1 MLQLDAELSM
11 TRLKPLRKECSSK
24 ETQKQASKNPK
35 RQIKCNDLEC
45 SKESPPC
52 KKTKISTNDTAAN
65 LNRLDASFDFDVG
78 NQKIE
83 SKSATGQQPID
94 STNLSKPEELFVKSD
109 NSKGEIAN
117 APRSTVQKGTKPI
130 QALLAKHKGNK
141 VTLTT
146 QTSSPVTE
154 TSSPEEMTTSATL
167 HPSPVKFCSPPPV
180 SPKGP
185 LQMLYKMPDG
195 SCVPIDLSNS
205 QIKMIAVQP
214 IIDPK
219 SGEKIMQQLLI
230 LPKNFLAQQQDG
242 KYVEKGSSPKPQ
254 RELEKQASIVS
265 QNTNLEHFPLV
276 DIQCLPPVKVQP
288 QISSLTKGRITPSTA
303 TATISAGQ
311 PTRVT
316 SSSYNFLAS
325 STVVVS
331 DRRPEMSTIMAPAV
345 STSST
350 GQRQSASIQSITPTK
365 LQSRSVTNIGTTLSS
380 NSQQSKESTEVKQEL
395 KTVCIRD
402 SQSILVMTRGGNT
415 GVVKVQSSSDQK
427 SPNAINPR
435 PIFTFL
441 PEVQNLVVSKTQPS
455 SPLTSLVPTQTSL
468 SSLGQLPVSSS
479 ASSVPL
485 GLNKLAGETVKLGP
499 NKTVSNSG
507 VVPVRIPLPTILS
520 AVSDSPT
527 VHTSSPNTLNMV
539 SGPLGGLNSGGP
551 VQNKVAIT
559 QAPSLQ
565 FSLDATSCKQLFLTP
580 PESNKTG
587 DGAFLAGTT
596 VPKLLLVPS
605 PSAAPCGTNQVSLAA
620 NAQPQKLIFMS
631 PPTTSMSSPSNL
643 ILTKLPHP
651 PHAPLLNTAPMSVK
665 NPDPCQV
672 VLVPYTRE
680 MPMKTNTLPGPFQ
693 VKEINK
699 GNPAH
704 LARNNIQN
712 IPGINALPNIPA
724 KIGEGLPATRA
735 VLPTTCISTS
745 AIPSVALGNRN
756 SVSFKN
762 STGIKMSVRNAHTV
776 ATTAAG
782 ATIPSPTF
790 GTFGS
795 QPTTLLKINEN
806 ISRSNQ
812 TLLSTRHPV
821 AISTVKAEHLASSML
836 LASVQPKVPQQTL
849 TPSLSLPITTA
860 LPNPITVNSKIV
872 PASAQPISIAFNPQ
886 NSHFSKDTCQTV
898 IRFQNPN
905 TIASQINSSTAPRF
919 ASVQAPT
926 RPPAG
931 GNVMSST
938 VLGLNSTH
946 QTTLPSLTK
955 HPVRTNTATTATSLM
970 QPVASVPSSVSR
982 VSGPLDE
989 SCIRQK
995 IVINTSTPLAPGT
1008 QIVIN
1013 NHRFIVPPQG
1023 LGSGSHVLLI
1033 SNTLKQSTPGFHAG
1047 TDVTTACQK
1056 ALMVPAVSHCSQ
1068 SSLLPCVPPSEKLL
1082 HNLCPP
1088 STPQIITAVSKSAQ
1102 FTTGST
1108 QLNVSAARSQ
1118 PQTII
1123 SNFQATT
1130 TQTATVLPVD
1140 TAFNKLL
1147 VSPEGAVLNAINTVG
1162 KPVAK
1167 VVSPSSLTCV
1177 SGNSNTSAAVVFPAL
1192 KTSEVLEPTRTISAS
1207 SSL

>member
-1 MLQLDAELSM
+1 
-11 TRLKPLRKECSSK
+11 
-24 ETQKQASKNPK
+24 
-35 RQIKCNDLEC
+35 
-45 SKESPPC
+45 
-52 KKTKISTNDTAAN
+52 
-65 LNRLDASFDFDVG
+65 
-78 NQKIE
+78 
-83 SKSATGQQPID
+83 
-94 STNLSKPEELFVKSD
+94 
-109 NSKGEIAN
+109 
-117 APRSTVQKGTKPI
+117 
-130 QALLAKHKGNK
+130 
-141 VTLTT
+141 
-146 QTSSPVTE
+146 
-154 TSSPEEMTTSATL
+154 
-167 HPSPVKFCSPPPV
+167 
-180 SPKGP
+180 
-185 LQMLYKMPDG
+185 
-195 SCVPIDLSNS
+195 
-205 QIKMIAVQP
+205 
-214 IIDPK
+214 
-219 SGEKIMQQLLI
+219 
-230 LPKNFLAQQQDG
+230 
-242 KYVEKGSSPKPQ
+242 
-254 RELEKQASIVS
+254 
-265 QNTNLEHFPLV
+265 
-276 DIQCLPPVKVQP
+276 
-288 QISSLTKGRITPSTA
+288 
-303 TATISAGQ
+303 
-311 PTRVT
+311 
-316 SSSYNFLAS
+316 
-325 STVVVS
+325 
-331 DRRPEMSTIMAPAV
+331 
-345 STSST
+345 
-350 GQRQSASIQSITPTK
+350 
-365 LQSRSVTNIGTTLSS
+365 
-380 NSQQSKESTEVKQEL
+380 
-395 KTVCIRD
+395 
-402 SQSILVMTRGGNT
+402 
-415 GVVKVQSSSDQK
+415 
-427 SPNAINPR
+427 
-435 PIFTFL
+435 
-441 PEVQNLVVSKTQPS
+441 
-455 SPLTSLVPTQTSL
+455 
-468 SSLGQLPVSSS
+468 
-479 ASSVPL
+479 
-485 GLNKLAGETVKLGP
+485 
-499 NKTVSNSG
+499 
-507 VVPVRIPLPTILS
+507 
-520 AVSDSPT
+520 
-527 VHTSSPNTLNMV
+527 
-539 SGPLGGLNSGGP
+539 
-551 VQNKVAIT
+551 
-559 QAPSLQ
+559 
-565 FSLDATSCKQLFLTP
+565 
-580 PESNKTG
+580 
-587 DGAFLAGTT
+587 
-596 VPKLLLVPS
+596 
-605 PSAAPCGTNQVSLAA
+605 
-620 NAQPQKLIFMS
+620 
-631 PPTTSMSSPSNL
+631 
-643 ILTKLPHP
+643 
-651 PHAPLLNTAPMSVK
+651 
-665 NPDPCQV
+665 
-672 VLVPYTRE
+672 
-680 MPMKTNTLPGPFQ
+680 
-693 VKEINK
+693 
-699 GNPAH
+699 
-704 LARNNIQN
+704 
-712 IPGINALPNIPA
+712 
-724 KIGEGLPATRA
+724 
-735 VLPTTCISTS
+735 
-745 AIPSVALGNRN
+745 
-756 SVSFKN
+756 
-762 STGIKMSVRNAHTV
+762 MSVRNAHTV

-1068 SSLLPCVPPSEKLL
+1068 SSVLPCVPPSEKLL